1 MEKKRYK
8 KRKTIPIII
17 LILGGILLCYYTI
30 SSTLTRKK
38 IKQEIE
44 NIQLR
49 AEQKIDSLE
58 YENMVKDIIIY
69 DSIVMDD
76 ILELEHVE
84 KDSTIRKPCD
94 SARYNRKKDR

>member
-49 AEQKIDSLE
+49 AEQKIDSLT

-69 DSIVMDD
+69 DSIGMDD
-76 ILELEHVE
+76 ISELEYVE

-94 SARYNRKKDR
+94 STRHNRKKD